1 MFDGRYRKPNNKK
14 RVVTI
19 QSEISY
25 DVSSLQIK
33 EVMNDDTDRLSNSY
47 NQKSSSKNL
56 MKSSNKLIANVI
68 EEEIDEITPKLNQKN
83 LDQKSAFLQQSFII
97 DADESEE
104 GNMATTAS
112 KFLSNRLIVDM
123 PLGRNN
129 HKRSSSQITSKNRM
143 SQKFQ
148 EIQRRN
154 LQLSRPMHP
163 DIDDLKANINALKN
177 IQRLKNSNSS
187 LLQSSFNIS
196 DAARPLSSINRNPVN
211 NFRIRQGV
219 VPDKRKFLR
228 SNFQYKSPSP

>member
-1 MFDGRYRKPNNKK
+1 
-14 RVVTI
+14 
-19 QSEISY
+19 
-25 DVSSLQIK
+25 
-33 EVMNDDTDRLSNSY
+33 
-47 NQKSSSKNL
+47 

-154 LQLSRPMHP
+154 LQLSRPVHP

-177 IQRLKNSNSS
+177 IQRSKNSNSS

-219 VPDKRKFLR
+219 VADKRKFLR